1 MLVLHL
7 LISYLPFEITL
18 VGLSFLFPLLKP
30 ILGFLRVVKGIGE
43 AAQKV
48 GLRDHVR
55 FTVLIEHIESLLEWN
70 VVFFAKIVN
79 YHVASTVNTMGAV
92 DSNHIFRLVH
102 LLDAGF
108 HSVHE
113 VLHELIGWE
122 FLTGSVHLVVFDLW
136 LVLCLE
142 LVVFVGVRKIDN
154 ESDIEG
160 VFVAVVVD
168 NVLLGKVLGLPLQVG
183 TWGLERDNMLSVGE
197 SDWLAE
203 WLGG

>member
-7 LISYLPFEITL
+7 LISYLPFEINL
-18 VGLSFLFPLLKP
+18 VGLSFLFPLVKP
-30 ILGFLRVVKGIGE
+30 ILGFFRVVKGIGE

-55 FTVLIEHIESLLEWN
+55 FTVLIEHVESLLEWN

-79 YHVASTVNTMGAV
+79 YQVASTVHTMGAV
-92 DSNHIFRLVH
+92 DSNHIFGLVH
-102 LLDAGF
+102 LLDAGL

-122 FLTGSVHLVVFDLW
+122 LLTSSVHLVVFDLW

-142 LVVFVGVRKIDN
+142 LVVFVGVGKVDD
-154 ESDIEG
+154 ESEVKG
-160 VFVAVVVD
+160 VFTAVVVD
-168 NVLLGKVLGLPLQVG
+168 NVPLRKVLSLPLQVG
-183 TWGLERDNMLSVGE
+183 TWGLECDDMLSIGE
-197 SDWLAE
+197 FDWLAV
-203 WLGG
+203 WLGD